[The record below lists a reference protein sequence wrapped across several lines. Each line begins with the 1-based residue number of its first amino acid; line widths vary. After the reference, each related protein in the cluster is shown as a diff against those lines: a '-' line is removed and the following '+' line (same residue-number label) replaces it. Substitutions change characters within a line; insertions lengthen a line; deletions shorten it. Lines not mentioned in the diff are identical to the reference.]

1 MVLREWI
8 GLPVELVTP
17 KNLSDWVLP
26 QHPLHRAYENLSLV
40 CCSKYLRVS
49 LTHHH
54 GGGYCDLKASAAG

>member
-1 MVLREWI
+1 M
-8 GLPVELVTP
+8 ELVTP
-17 KNLSDWVLP
+17 ENLSDWVLP

-40 CCSKYLRVS
+40 CRSNYLRAS